1 MTKANVLVWLLSL
14 GEIRKQVVELS
25 HLPNASLSVHS
36 NGKGQQW
43 AVPPAPNHKSRISP
57 RRRLPQK
64 ALG

>member
-25 HLPNASLSVHS
+25 HLLNASLSVHS
-36 NGKGQQW
+36 NGKGQQRV
-43 AVPPAPNHKSRISP
+43 VPPAPKHKSRISP